1 MIFELIWHYIATKYH
16 YFVKVNFYGIYF
28 YDFSHELS
36 QIFERQNLQQN
47 ELVQNIQ
54 GQNGK
59 VDKFGT
65 INKWQ
70 QYNTILIAMAI

>member
-36 QIFERQNLQQN
+36 QILERRNFQQN
-47 ELVQNIQ
+47 EQVQNIY
-54 GQNGK
+54 GQNEK
-59 VDKFGT
+59 VDKFRT
-65 INKWQ
+65 INQ
-70 QYNTILIAMAI
+70 RYNTILQ